1 MFVGH
6 NWSVTSTRGGLLIIR
21 AWVEPG
27 SASPLRAQIRHT
39 TDVTG
44 GFDHS
49 LTVAQEEAVIA
60 TVQAW
65 LSAMLADAHSA
76 GDDADNP

>member
-1 MFVGH
+1 MAIGN
-6 NWSVTSTRGGLLIIR
+6 NWPVTRIRGGLLIIR

-27 SASPLRAQIRHT
+27 SASPLRAQIRCT

-44 GFDHS
+44 GLDRS
-49 LTVAQEEAVIA
+49 LTVAQEEAVVA